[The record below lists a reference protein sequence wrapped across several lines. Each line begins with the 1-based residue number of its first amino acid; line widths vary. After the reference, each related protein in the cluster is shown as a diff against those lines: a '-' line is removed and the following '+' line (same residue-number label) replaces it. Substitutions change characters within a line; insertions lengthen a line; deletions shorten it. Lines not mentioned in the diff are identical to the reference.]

1 MSDGARPEVAIGVVG
16 AGMMADAV
24 VDAASRWR
32 LLVSPPGA
40 PRLRVLCDV
49 DPARLE
55 RLAPA
60 FERTAADW
68 RAVVAARDVSLV
80 YVAVPHHLHREI
92 AVAAIEAGKDV
103 LVEKP
108 MGLDLGAAE
117 AIAAAA
123 AARPG
128 QIVHVSNE
136 FPFHP
141 AAVHARDLVARRAA
155 LGAVPFQYSGWHLH
169 GSDVD
174 PKKPINWKRQSA
186 FCGPGG
192 VLSDL
197 GAHVFWMASLL
208 GFRATRVSAA
218 LGKFFRERPKAA
230 GSAET
235 APCDTWDKALLLAHC
250 DNGALA
256 TFRADRVATGV
267 DDSWGFRA
275 EGIGGVV
282 GFDSERRDEALHFD
296 RQGGGSGLAHVPRGS
311 RSIYP
316 IRIGDI
322 FGFGFRD
329 VLLQM
334 WAAVVEACATRSP
347 SPHLPTA
354 GDGLYFQRVTD
365 AALRSHAAGAWV
377 AVGPGAA

>member
-1 MSDGARPEVAIGVVG
+1 MSDAAREEVAIGVVG

-24 VDAASRWR
+24 VDAVARWR
-32 LLVSPPGA
+32 LLVSPPGS
-40 PRLRVLCDV
+40 PVLRVLCDV
-49 DPARLE
+49 EPSRLE

-60 FERTAADW
+60 FERTELDW
-68 RAVVAARDVSLV
+68 RSVVDAKDVSLV

-108 MGLDLGAAE
+108 MGLDLAAAE
-117 AIAAAA
+117 AIASAA
-123 AARPG
+123 AARSR

-141 AAVHARDLVARRAA
+141 AAVHARELVARRGA
-155 LGAVPFQYSGWHLH
+155 LGKVPFQYSGWHLH

-174 PKKPINWKRQSA
+174 PKKPVNWKRQSA

-197 GAHVFWMASLL
+197 GAHVLWMARLL

-218 LGKFFRERPKAA
+218 LGKFFHDRPKAA
-230 GSAET
+230 GSAERV
-235 APCDTWDKALLLAHC
+235 PCDTWDKALLLAHC

-256 TFRADRVATGV
+256 TFRVDRVATGA

-275 EGIGGVV
+275 EGMGGVV
-282 GFDSERRDEALHFD
+282 GFDSERRDETLHYD
-296 RQGGGSGLAHVPRGS
+296 REGGAAGLARVPRGS

-334 WAAVVEACATRSP
+334 WAAVVEASVTRTP
-347 SPHLPTA
+347 SPHLPGA
-354 GDGLYFQRVTD
+354 ADGLEFQRVTD
-365 AALRSHAAGAWV
+365 AALRSHAEGTWV
-377 AVGPGAA
+377 AVGGP